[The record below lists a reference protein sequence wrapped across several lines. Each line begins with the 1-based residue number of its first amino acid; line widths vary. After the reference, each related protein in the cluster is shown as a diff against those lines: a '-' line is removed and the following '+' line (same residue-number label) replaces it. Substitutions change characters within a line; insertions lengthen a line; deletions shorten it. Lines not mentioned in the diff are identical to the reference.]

1 MAEPNLSRQMRY
13 TTRSPAEAVAWQAEV
28 RDRVSGLL
36 KMEGLVSSKEQ
47 IEPRPEEVS
56 SQEHD
61 AYLLR
66 EIELHS
72 TSTRRIRAVLT
83 LPRATDG
90 PCPAVV
96 CIHGHGGTRHDVYDS
111 ASIYCGFATAL
122 AERGCVTM
130 AVDVGQHEVYET
142 GRTLMGERLWDL
154 MRCVD
159 HFTSLDTVDPSR
171 IGCAGL
177 SLGGEM
183 AMWLGAMDQRIKATV
198 SSGFLTRMDQMEQNH
213 CMCWKFPGL
222 RELVD
227 YADIYSLMAPRAL
240 QCQNGLQEEPHAFT
254 VPIAREVLQEI
265 HVIYDDF
272 GKPGNLDFV
281 AHDGGHVI
289 DLPGLLEFLDRL

>member
-1 MAEPNLSRQMRY
+1 MRY

-28 RDRVSGLL
+28 RGRVSRLL
-36 KMEGLVSSKEQ
+36 KMEDLVASAEQ
-47 IEPRPEEVS
+47 IEPGPEEVS
-56 SQEHD
+56 SQAHD

-66 EIELHS
+66 EIELNS
-72 TSTRRIRAVLT
+72 TSTRRMKAVLT
-83 LPRATDG
+83 LPRSTDG
-90 PCPAVV
+90 SCPAVV

-111 ASIYCGFATAL
+111 TSIYCGFATAL
-122 AERGCVTM
+122 AERGCATI

-159 HFTSLDTVDPSR
+159 HLTSLTSVDPAR

-183 AMWLGAMDQRIKATV
+183 AMWLGAMDQRIKAAV
-198 SSGFLTRMDQMEQNH
+198 SSGFLTRMDQMEQDH

-240 QCQNGLQEEPHAFT
+240 QCQNGLLEEPHGFT
-254 VPIAREVLQEI
+254 VPIARKALQEI
-265 HVIYDDF
+265 QVIYEDF
-272 GKPGNLDFV
+272 GQPENLDFV

-289 DLPGLLEFLDRL
+289 DLASLLAFLDRL